1 MLYEGLPERGTASG
15 SVARSHI
22 IQLRWSLPN
31 APDPKVTLWDR
42 VCASFFR
49 CAEAGPDRQRYQI
62 DHSPHSH
69 PKIRTRG
76 ATLSAGCPLT
86 VHLIR
91 SGRSAIPEGRAPWRY
106 SLLADRQLAFSPLD
120 VEKFPEKTQFT
131 NLRGDILWHYR
142 LHTSSPGQEQNF
154 FWPAFVTRLLTPR
167 SRKSGYGLLL
177 GCTSGFDRGPFEK
190 TYFFD
195 K

>member
-131 NLRGDILWHYR
+131 NLRGDILWHSLQTTYKLAWPRTEFFLASICHAITDPPVTKIR
-142 LHTSSPGQEQNF
+142 LWASFGVYIRIRSWAFRKNLF
-154 FWPAFVTRLLTPR
+154 F
-167 SRKSGYGLLL
+167 
-177 GCTSGFDRGPFEK
+177 
-190 TYFFD
+190 
-195 K
+195 

>member
-15 SVARSHI
+15 SVARSHN

-49 CAEAGPDRQRYQI
+49 CAEAGPDRQRSQI

-76 ATLSAGCPLT
+76 ATLSAGCIPLT

-91 SGRSAIPEGRAPWRY
+91 SGRSAIPEGIEGAPWRY
-106 SLLADRQLAFSPLD
+106 SLLADRQLAFSPLN
-120 VEKFPEKTQFT
+120 VEKFPKTQFRVRVYEFCT
-131 NLRGDILWHYR
+131 C
-142 LHTSSPGQEQNF
+142 TSSS
-154 FWPAFVTRLLTPR
+154 WPPR
-167 SRKSGYGLLL
+167 K
-177 GCTSGFDRGPFEK
+177 
-190 TYFFD
+190 YFFFASICHAITD
-195 K
+195 PPVTKIRLWASFGV